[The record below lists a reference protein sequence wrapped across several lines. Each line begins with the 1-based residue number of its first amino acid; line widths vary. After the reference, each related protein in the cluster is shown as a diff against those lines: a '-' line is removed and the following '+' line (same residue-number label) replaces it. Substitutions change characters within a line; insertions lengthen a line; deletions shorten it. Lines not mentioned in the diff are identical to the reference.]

1 MFILGR
7 RRAAKDL
14 ADVINDSIASRPQFA
29 NDFEFRSRFLM
40 VCGRRVLCGAVT
52 DKTKRF
58 TEEGNSLAN
67 DVAVGKDIL
76 DVGGN
81 CRMVLG

>member
-1 MFILGR
+1 MIILGR

-14 ADVINDSIASRPQFA
+14 ADVINDSVASCPQFA

-40 VCGRRVLCGAVT
+40 VCGRRVLGGAVT